1 MKIAMLA
8 SVCAL
13 SLLAGCATK
22 VVSSSPRQVIIS
34 GPDGATV
41 EAQKLAE
48 AECSKHQRFARLI
61 ARPSYNSDQ
70 FVFDCVS

>member
-1 MKIAMLA
+1 MKYIVLVVSA
-8 SVCAL
+8 
-13 SLLAGCATK
+13 LLAGCAAQ
-22 VVSSSPRQVIIS
+22 VVSSNPRQVIVR

-48 AECSKHQRFARLI
+48 AECSKHQRFARLV